1 MLKKHERLSR
11 TEFETYFKQ
20 GKRFHSEYLTVIY
33 LPYPTFHAAVVV
45 SKKVS
50 KKAVVRNTLRRRV
63 YAVLYGKKQKGVT
76 GVWIALIKPSLSLL
90 TKQQAKTQ
98 TENLIERV
106 VKTA

>member
-1 MLKKHERLSR
+1 MLKKHERLTR

-20 GKRFHSEYLTVIY
+20 GKRFHGDHITMIY

-63 YAVLYGKKQKGVT
+63 YAMLYIKKQKGVT
-76 GVWIALIKPSLSLL
+76 GIWIALIKPGLLSL

-98 TENLIERV
+98 TENLVERV